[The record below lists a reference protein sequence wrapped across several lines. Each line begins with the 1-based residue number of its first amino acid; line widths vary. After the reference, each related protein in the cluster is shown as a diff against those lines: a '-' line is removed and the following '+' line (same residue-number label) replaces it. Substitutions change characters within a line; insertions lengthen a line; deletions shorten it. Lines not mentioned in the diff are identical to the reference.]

1 MVLPRDV
8 PAPVWGWTTPG
19 AKVTVSIAGKNV
31 VATADE
37 NGRWLAKVGPFP
49 ASDKGQTLTITGPQT
64 VTIENVV
71 VGDVWFCAGQS
82 NMYML
87 VKDASGDFPV
97 VSSPQVAVPV
107 AVRYACD
114 DSPVANLVNKTG
126 LPAAPFRTDSW

>member
-1 MVLPRDV
+1 LTLTLLFGFAAGQAVWATETENLGIKPFPFVHPLFSDNMVLPRDV

-64 VTIENVV
+64 VTI
-71 VGDVWFCAGQS
+71 
-82 NMYML
+82 
-87 VKDASGDFPV
+87 
-97 VSSPQVAVPV
+97 
-107 AVRYACD
+107 
-114 DSPVANLVNKTG
+114 
-126 LPAAPFRTDSW
+126 